1 MGSAQEGYALVISA
15 DGVKVFAAASAGRL
29 YGAFTLSQLLR
40 QFGRRL
46 PGMRIG
52 DAPKLAHRGVQ
63 FNFAQGRT
71 AYRRDYMHYVV
82 PQLARW
88 KINAIYLYL
97 ETFFQFPSLTAG
109 KGASRALRRAGRD
122 ERRGR
127 PRPSGSLPRL

>member
-1 MGSAQEGYALVISA
+1 MTCVNGLCTRKDTVLVISA

-52 DAPKLAHRGVQ
+52 DAPKLAHRGC
-63 FNFAQGRT
+63 NSIRQGRT

-109 KGASRALRRAGRD
+109 KGASRATSPGRAR
-122 ERRGR
+122 
-127 PRPSGSLPRL
+127 